1 MLHEVNDMH
10 EIFPR
15 EVTSNV
21 PRITLT
27 GAELL
32 HVEQHQGLMGC
43 TREEVSL
50 RTACGVLT
58 VPGGNLTLRQY
69 SAVEAV
75 VSGDITGISMQ
86 REGRLR

>member
-1 MLHEVNDMH
+1 MH

-32 HVEQHQGLMGC
+32 HVEQHQGLLGC
-43 TREEVSL
+43 TKDEVSL
-50 RTACGVLT
+50 RTASGVLT
-58 VPGGNLTLRQY
+58 ICGTGLKLRQY

-75 VSGDITGISMQ
+75 VSGEIGSISLH
-86 REGRLR
+86 REGRAR